1 MFNINIGRGKKNH
14 TFYMVVDCELASQI
28 SSTAFSNIMHAWFNA
43 HFTDAKIGLS
53 SNDLDRTKWAKIS
66 TLHHPVSSD
75 SPSILKFS
83 YTTVLPLAPKDVQSF
98 NYWIADLYA
107 ESSHPITL
115 PNGDE
120 YEFECQVIDEKTAK
134 AVAARAAKAAKA
146 AKAAAA
152 KEAKAA
158 AKAAA
163 AKSFMRKTNTRA

>member
-1 MFNINIGRGKKNH
+1 MFNIGRAKKNH
-14 TFYMVVDCELASQI
+14 TFYMVVDCELASKI
-28 SSTAFSNIMHAWFNA
+28 SSTAFSNIIHAWFNA
-43 HFTDAKIGLS
+43 HYIDAKIGLS
-53 SNDLDRTKWAKIS
+53 NNDLERPKWAKIS
-66 TLHHPVSSD
+66 TLHHPMSSD

-107 ESSHPITL
+107 DSSRPITL

-134 AVAARAAKAAKA
+134 ATAAKAAKA

-152 KEAKAA
+152 KAAKEAKAAA

-163 AKSFMRKTNTRA
+163 KSVTRKN